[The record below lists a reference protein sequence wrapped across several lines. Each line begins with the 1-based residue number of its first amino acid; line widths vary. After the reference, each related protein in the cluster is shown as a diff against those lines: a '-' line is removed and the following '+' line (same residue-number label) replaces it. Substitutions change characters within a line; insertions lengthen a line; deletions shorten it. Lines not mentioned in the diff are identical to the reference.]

1 MPACRNRHRRSD
13 EQGYL
18 LVEVLA
24 AMTILSILVLGLANL
39 WSVMGGLSFSQLLRQ
54 KAVFALNGEM
64 ERLNWLYTTSSF
76 GAGTRLAT
84 SGYPT
89 LANVAGSGSRLVYD
103 TTSTNASFVVTS
115 SASLQASNSAVWE
128 TGTGANT
135 RNYVWLDQ
143 DRGILA
149 QLSWSELP
157 MSQCGNAGGN
167 ATSPCTCYAFSG
179 SGNVNGNCLQ
189 LLLVLNYPFTIQGG
203 VAGQMPGQTLKTLTL
218 RTIVGRRA

>member
-1 MPACRNRHRRSD
+1 MVGDGRTPP
-13 EQGYL
+13 
-18 LVEVLA
+18 
-24 AMTILSILVLGLANL
+24 
-39 WSVMGGLSFSQLLRQ
+39 FSQLLRQ
-54 KAVFALNGEM
+54 KAIFALNGEM

-89 LANVAGSGSRLVYD
+89 ITNVSGSGSRLVYD

-115 SASLQASNSAVWE
+115 SASLQASNAAVWE
-128 TGTGANT
+128 TGTGAST

-157 MSQCGNAGGN
+157 LSQCNAGGGVN
-167 ATSPCTCYAFSG
+167 SACVCNAFSG
-179 SGNVNGNCLQ
+179 SGNGNCVQ
-189 LLLVLNYPFTIQGG
+189 LLLVLNYPFIIQGG
-203 VAGQMPGQTLKTLTL
+203 VAVQMPAQTAKTLTL